1 MADQSG
7 PISQDIARKIKQI
20 FAEHGVD
27 VAWELL
33 SIDERGAYVEKL
45 ES

>member
-1 MADQSG
+1 L
-7 PISQDIARKIKQI
+7 QDIAKKIENIFKQ
-20 FAEHGVD
+20 HGVE